1 MLTRKQLARHRDFL
15 HSILEV
21 GDSVSGVRRVL
32 KTATHL
38 QLRTLIVLF
47 ATAVLRKI
55 PVTQE
60 VMQVFKRSRKKR
72 TLKLHFGSWA
82 RVRALLH
89 RSDTWRDV
97 LSEVAPLLSPTVG
110 AFFDQAKK

>member
-1 MLTRKQLARHRDFL
+1 MLTRKQLLRHRDFF
-15 HSILEV
+15 HSILKV
-21 GDSVSGVRRVL
+21 GDSASGVRRVL

-47 ATAVLRKI
+47 ATAVLPKI

-60 VMQVFKRSRKKR
+60 VMQVFKRSRKKI

-82 RVRALLH
+82 GVRALPH